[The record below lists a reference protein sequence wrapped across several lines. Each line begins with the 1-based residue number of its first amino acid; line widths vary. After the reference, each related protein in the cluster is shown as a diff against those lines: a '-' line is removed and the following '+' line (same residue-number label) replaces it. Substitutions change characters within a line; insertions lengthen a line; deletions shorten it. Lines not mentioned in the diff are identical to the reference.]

1 MLFCSICNIIID
13 NIGFIKLKEEIPLDG
28 RRDGERKLNMLR
40 FALCDDD
47 PARRQQTAE
56 MLRDHLGTETRGKV
70 FCFSSGCELLD
81 ALGTKG
87 ADFDLYIL
95 DMPMPGLTGTEL
107 GVRLR
112 EAGGRGAFVVIFSP
126 GEHGPDPF
134 AGQAMGY
141 LQKPLEPEALGR
153 ELDRVLDTIRKKQQA
168 RVDVKT
174 RGGMVQLS
182 LGELLYAELS
192 NRMLCYHC
200 QDGTTT
206 ESMTLRTSFQKA
218 ARPLLA
224 DGRFFRCSTSTVV
237 NLHCLRGIEPDCMLM
252 ENGSTVPLT
261 RGMLNET
268 RRRWASY
275 WRGDP
280 LADS

>member
-1 MLFCSICNIIID
+1 
-13 NIGFIKLKEEIPLDG
+13 
-28 RRDGERKLNMLR
+28 MLR
-40 FALCDDD
+40 V
-47 PARRQQTAE
+47 
-56 MLRDHLGTETRGKV
+56 HLGAEANGKV
-70 FCFSSGCELLD
+70 SCFSSGRELLD
-81 ALGTKG
+81 ALGAKV

-95 DMPMPGLTGTEL
+95 DTPMPGLTGTEL

-112 EAGGRGAFVVIFSP
+112 EAGGRGAFVVIASP
-126 GEHGPDPF
+126 GEHSADAF

-153 ELDRVLDTIRKKQQA
+153 GLDRVLDAIRQKQQA

-174 RGGMVQLS
+174 RGGTVQLS
-182 LGELLYAELS
+182 LGALLYAELS
-192 NRMLCYHC
+192 NRMLRYHC
-200 QDGTTT
+200 RDGSTV

-237 NLHCLRGIEPDCMLM
+237 NLHCVRGIEPDCMLM
-252 ENGSTVPLT
+252 EDGGTVPLT
-261 RGMLNET
+261 PGMLNEA

-280 LADS
+280 LADAAMPGLA